1 MASATGC
8 MMKTL
13 RERLDFTGMK
23 RWLIQAVFI
32 VFAVLLSIIT
42 VTWILEKSLVRQA
55 LELEADAFIEE
66 YRKDKDFPL
75 PRTRN
80 LIGYLQT
87 SGMPAE
93 HIPATIR
100 TKAPGLYPEV
110 HLEDREKPVPVFVR
124 DFDNQRLF
132 LVFEGA
138 NVDRLVGIFGLVP
151 LSFILIVIY
160 TSSWI
165 AYRITWR
172 AASPIISLAQ
182 NIRNLDPDKSNLH
195 LPVRKL
201 TGDTREL
208 ALALEEYAQ
217 RIDAF
222 VERERQFTADVS
234 HELRTPMTIID
245 AAAQFL
251 AAEDNLSIKGA
262 ERVQMIRRASRD
274 VNEMVSAFLLLARE
288 QSPKEEISVD
298 VANVVEAEMIK
309 LHHLLENS
317 NVRLMVDLD
326 ETLKVNTPRKVLE
339 IIVGN
344 LCRNAC
350 KYTEAGEIR
359 VTVSA
364 RGITVADTGPG
375 IPEDLLPHL
384 FERHVRGRGNQKAGE
399 GIGLA
404 IVKRLCDQFHWQISI
419 QNRDTG
425 GVLVTLTP
433 PSTS

>member
-1 MASATGC
+1 MLKAARE
-8 MMKTL
+8 TL
-13 RERLDFTGMK
+13 NFSVMQ
-23 RWLIQAVFI
+23 RWFIQAVFI
-32 VFAVLLSIIT
+32 VFAVLMSVVT

-55 LELEADAFIEE
+55 LELEADAFIAE
-66 YRKDKDFPL
+66 YRKDPDFPL

-80 LIGYLQT
+80 LIGYLKT
-87 SGMPAE
+87 SAKDS
-93 HIPATIR
+93 HVPATIR
-100 TKAPGLYPEV
+100 SMKPGLYPEV
-110 HLEDREKPVPVFVR
+110 EFDDRPKPVPVYIK
-124 DFDNQRLF
+124 DFDGNRLF
-132 LVFEGA
+132 LIFEGA

-182 NIRNLDPDKSNLH
+182 NIRDLDPDKSRLH

-201 TGDTREL
+201 TGDAREL
-208 ALALEEYAQ
+208 AMALEEYGE

-245 AAAQFL
+245 GAAQFL
-251 AAEDNLSIKGA
+251 ATENNLSGKGV

-274 VNEMVSAFLLLARE
+274 VNELISAFLLLARE
-288 QSPKEEISVD
+288 QAPDNESVTN
-298 VANVVEAEMIK
+298 VATVVESEIIK
-309 LHHLLENS
+309 MHALLEGS
-317 NVRLMVDLD
+317 DIRLLVDIQHEL
-326 ETLKVNTPRKVLE
+326 EVSTPKKVLE
-339 IIVGN
+339 IIIGN

-350 KYTEAGEIR
+350 KYTTEGEIR

-364 RGITVADTGPG
+364 TGVQVADTGSG
-375 IPEDLLPHL
+375 ISEDLLPHL
-384 FERHVRGRGNQKAGE
+384 FERHVRGRGDQKAGE

-404 IVKRLCDQFHWQISI
+404 IVKRLCDQFNWSI
-419 QNRDTG
+419 TIENRPSG

-433 PSTS
+433 VEPAPL

>member
-1 MASATGC
+1 
-8 MMKTL
+8 MMKML
-13 RERLDFTGMK
+13 RKRFDVTGIK
-23 RWLIQAVFI
+23 RGLIQAVFI

-55 LELEADAFIEE
+55 LELEADAFISE
-66 YRKDKDFPL
+66 YRQDSSFPL

-80 LIGYLQT
+80 LIGYLR
-87 SGMPAE
+87 SAGGSDE
-93 HIPATIR
+93 HIPASIR
-100 TKAPGLYPEV
+100 GRQPGLYPAV
-110 HLEDREKPVPVFVR
+110 HFEEREQPVPVFVR
-124 DFDNQRLF
+124 DFDQHRLF

-182 NIRNLDPDKSNLH
+182 NIRNLDPDKDRIH

-245 AAAQFL
+245 GAAQFL
-251 AAEDNLSIKGA
+251 ATEPRLSSKGA

-274 VNEMVSAFLLLARE
+274 VNELISAFLLLARE
-288 QSPKEEISVD
+288 STPASESAVD
-298 VANVVEAEMIK
+298 VGAVVESEMIK
-309 LHHLLENS
+309 LHPLLEGTGIS
-317 NVRLMVDLD
+317 LSVDIRQ
-326 ETLKVNTPRKVLE
+326 ELKVNTPRKVLE
-339 IIVGN
+339 IIIGN

-359 VTVSA
+359 VTVGTT
-364 RGITVADTGPG
+364 GIQVADTGPG

-384 FERHVRGRGNQKAGE
+384 FERHVRSRGNQKAGE

-404 IVKRLCDQFHWQISI
+404 IVKRLCDQFHWQIRI
-419 QNRDTG
+419 ENRATG
-425 GVLVTLTP
+425 GVLVTLNP
-433 PSTS
+433 QENA

>member
-1 MASATGC
+1 

-13 RERLDFTGMK
+13 RDNLNFSVMQ
-23 RWLIQAVFI
+23 RWFIQAVFI

-55 LELEADAFIEE
+55 LELEASAFIEE
-66 YRKDKDFPL
+66 YRKDHEFPL

-80 LIGYLQT
+80 LLGYLT
-87 SGMPAE
+87 SAKGG
-93 HIPATIR
+93 HQDIPGSIR
-100 TKAPGLYPEV
+100 GLSPGLYPDI
-110 HLEDREKPVPVFVR
+110 HIEDRDESVPVYVK
-124 DFDNQRLF
+124 DFDGNRLF
-132 LVFEGA
+132 LIFEGA

-172 AASPIISLAQ
+172 AASPIIRLAQ
-182 NIRNLDPDKSNLH
+182 NIRDLEPENSRLH
-195 LPVRKL
+195 LPMGKL

-208 ALALEEYAQ
+208 ALALEGYAQ

-245 AAAQFL
+245 GAAQFL
-251 AAEDNLSIKGA
+251 AAEDHLSVKGA

-274 VNEMVSAFLLLARE
+274 VNELIAAFLLLARE
-288 QSPKEEISVD
+288 QSPEAETRNN
-298 VANVVEAEMIK
+298 VATVVESEMIK
-309 LHHLLENS
+309 LHALLEDAE
-317 NVRLMVDLD
+317 VRLVADIQHELVVD
-326 ETLKVNTPRKVLE
+326 TPTKVLE
-339 IIVGN
+339 IIIGN

-350 KYTEAGEIR
+350 KYTEQGEIR
-359 VTVSA
+359 VTVTA
-364 RGITVADTGPG
+364 QGVQVADTGSG
-375 IPEDLLPHL
+375 IPEDLLPQL
-384 FERHVRGRGNQKAGE
+384 FERHVRGRGDQKAGE

-404 IVKRLCDQFHWQISI
+404 IVKRLCDQFHWDIRI
-419 QNRDTG
+419 ENRPSG
-425 GVLVTLTP
+425 GVLVALQP
-433 PSTS
+433 GRSSGPA